1 MHACAP
7 LSEVSRAGAATTL
20 KIMTTCLAP
29 PCATPCAPRNV
40 YIDAGVNWCNTLTLN
55 QRVPQ
60 ARGRTNWHV
69 FGFEAS
75 RRIVPFADQCAR
87 ALSAGDPL
95 PEPPLPPAGSSK
107 ELAKYAPSYNCSM
120 QQLGL
125 RPRSEHDRKDYRR
138 HRLVPCMVGALAQNL
153 TRVRPVP
160 ALSAP
165 GLLRERL
172 ALGTRCT
179 VARSSYVML
188 PAAAGASEG
197 TLAMEDSDVGLLTGG
212 RTLSHF
218 PVQTE
223 KYRVAMVDFSAW
235 LRASFTEADFVVLKM
250 DVEGGEHRIV
260 PKMVADGTLRLVDVW
275 LWECHHMPRWWKS
288 PCHKLKKMLSDNGVG
303 TIYEDPYPF

>member
-1 MHACAP
+1 
-7 LSEVSRAGAATTL
+7 
-20 KIMTTCLAP
+20 MTCIAP
-29 PCATPCAPRNV
+29 PCATPTCAPRNV

-87 ALSAGDPL
+87 ALSAGEPL

-107 ELAKYAPSYNCSM
+107 ELAKYASSYNCSM
-120 QQLGL
+120 PQLGL
-125 RPRSEHDRKDYRR
+125 RPESLHDVKVYRR
-138 HRLVPCMVGALAQNL
+138 QLLLPCMIGALAQNL
-153 TRVRPVP
+153 SRVRPVP

-172 ALGTRCT
+172 ALGKRCT
-179 VARSSYVML
+179 VARTSSYVML
-188 PAAAGASEG
+188 PAAAGESEG
-197 TLAMEDSDVGLLTGG
+197 TLAMVDSDVGLLVGG
-212 RTLSHF
+212 RTLSKI
-218 PVQTE
+218 PPPSTE

-235 LRASFTEADFVVLKM
+235 LRASFTEADFVILKM
-250 DVEGGEHRIV
+250 DVEGGEHKIV

-275 LWECHHMPRWWKS
+275 LWECHHMPNWMNS
-288 PCHKLKKMLSDNGVG
+288 PCFKLKRMLRDNGVG